1 MDTDRNRPLFTV
13 TKRPST
19 EPETPPESA
28 PPRILPHD
36 NFEGLIGALC
46 REMDGSA
53 PSPRPQTM
61 VVPSVAFKDYLQT
74 GIARARGICMGLD
87 LPTAAVFVARV
98 TDKQDDSPWSKE
110 NLEWRI
116 LPHAREFAVQ
126 LGVDP
131 VNASTRE
138 LFAVSSLLAD
148 QIDQYGHFRPEMIRA
163 WDKEQFFLGK
173 DHADEKWQRKL
184 WTKLK
189 NEIGGDHP
197 HPAVALARLRQDPVF
212 GERVRRE
219 YPSVTVI
226 GSGTI
231 DPLMVEVL
239 KMLQEAGSKITV
251 HVLVPTQHY
260 LADLKSRTEVLKQL
274 RDEPDSFAHEA
285 GHPLLTS
292 MGRHAAGAFCLLQEL
307 DENLPEW
314 RIDEPPVTQAA
325 GSLLNQVQSG
335 IRHLSPPQ
343 QTEQEKKHPNI
354 GVHSCFGPRREM
366 EVLRDEILRA
376 FKELPD
382 LQPSDIHIVT
392 PSLDAYAPL
401 VPAALE
407 LSVVR
412 GAAAEWTETPLR
424 VRVTEAPKSGHKPLI
439 AAMLALLEMAAAESY
454 AASSLLELLHL
465 EPVRRALSI
474 KEDEENIEQLR
485 SRIRDSGITNGL
497 RVNDGQQG
505 IGTWPFARERL
516 IAGLW
521 MGPEGTPLYPAKDG
535 ESRDFVLPVAEDLAG
550 DTALVRSFV
559 AWWSDLEAAM
569 REWAEPALS
578 SEWVVRLRNVL
589 SILLGCRD
597 GEELTMR
604 SHLLF
609 LESVSC
615 DVKIDAGTVLDWL
628 DAATAEERRRNP
640 FSGKIAFGRFR
651 QLQNLPCRVLAMVGM
666 QEGTFPAANRVPAWD
681 LLQSKPKPWD
691 RNPRIDDRQLFLD
704 AILAPTDRLIIT
716 GATRNVRTNESEPFS
731 PCVDELLRVVAILRG
746 GDEGIVT
753 EHPLQP
759 FSQEY
764 FRQYASLQPS
774 FSKTNA
780 KVALGI
786 AAAEGERRPQP
797 FHDAGAVPPAIAE
810 PATVEITIAQL
821 ASFWK
826 DPAKAFVRSRS
837 ISVWE
842 DEEDDRD
849 LDFSPAGLDGLQ
861 EWKVKD
867 AIVREIVEGDGDLK
881 AVKARLRANRQL
893 PKGLLGDR
901 VWDELKRAAKALGSS
916 VRDNYGAVLPI
927 NSEVEMVMES
937 YGFPDL
943 KVKITGQLRL
953 NKAGDHL
960 LVWRAGKADKNK
972 PNHAKHYIEPWLS
985 ALFAAQQ
992 SEEARLP
999 TIFLNAE
1006 QPAPTTEN
1014 TYPEVLSKDGE
1025 LNEVLELTKRIQDLV
1040 AGYLIGRVSPLCYA
1054 PATSDEIAKHLA
1066 GTSKT
1071 APLPLAD
1078 AMAKARQNQW
1088 EPDQSGDNAM
1098 PGEGESEVARLAW
1111 RDTDPFANS
1120 VDWNDWVE
1128 KVAKPLRR
1136 WRKL

>member
-1 MDTDRNRPLFTV
+1 MTTHP
-13 TKRPST
+13 PT
-19 EPETPPESA
+19 ETETPAESA
-28 PPRILPHD
+28 LPRILPHD

-53 PSPRPQTM
+53 PSSRPQTM
-61 VVPSVAFKDYLQT
+61 VVPSVAFKDHLQT
-74 GIARARGICMGLD
+74 GIAQERGICMGLD

-98 TDKQDDSPWSKE
+98 TEKKDDSPWSKE

-116 LPHAREFAVQ
+116 LPHARDFAEQ

-131 VNASTRE
+131 ANASTRE

-148 QIDQYGHFRPEMIRA
+148 QLDQYGHFRPEMIRA
-163 WDKEQFFLGK
+163 WDKEQSFLEQ
-173 DHADEKWQRKL
+173 DHADEKWQRNL

-189 NEIGGDHP
+189 KEIGEEHP
-197 HPAVALARLRQDPVF
+197 HPAVAMARLRKDEEF
-212 GERVRRE
+212 RKRMRRE

-231 DPLMVEVL
+231 DPQMVEVL
-239 KMLQEAGSKITV
+239 QMLAEAGSKITV

-260 LADLKSRTEVLKQL
+260 LADLKSRQGVLEQL

-285 GHPLLTS
+285 EHPLLTS

-314 RIDEPPVTQAA
+314 RIEEDGAPRTPE
-325 GSLLNQVQSG
+325 SLLNQVQSG

-343 QTEQEKKHPNI
+343 QTEQQEKHPSI
-354 GVHSCFGPRREM
+354 TIHSCFGPRREM

-382 LQPSDIHIVT
+382 LQPSEIHVVT
-392 PSLDAYAPL
+392 PSLDVYAPL

-424 VRVTEAPKSGHKPLI
+424 VRVTEAPKSGHNPLI
-439 AAMLALLEMAAAESY
+439 AAVLALLEMAAAESY
-454 AASSLLELLHL
+454 EASSLLELLHL

-474 KEDEENIEQLR
+474 KEDDEQIERLR
-485 SRIRDSGITNGL
+485 ARIRDSGITSGL
-497 RVNDGQQG
+497 VANDGQQG

-516 IAGLW
+516 ISGLW
-521 MGPEGTPLYPAKDG
+521 MGPEDTPLYPGEDA
-535 ESRDFVLPVAEDLAG
+535 ESRDFVLPVAEDLEG

-559 AWWSDLEAAM
+559 AWWSDLEATM
-569 REWAEPALS
+569 RQWGESALPSEWAS
-578 SEWVVRLRNVL
+578 RLRNVL
-589 SILLGCRD
+589 SVLLGCRD

-609 LESVSC
+609 LGSVSC
-615 DVKIDAGTVLDWL
+615 DVKVDAGTILDWL

-731 PCVDELLRVVAILRG
+731 PCVDELLRVTTALRG
-746 GDEGIVT
+746 TEEGIVT

-764 FRQYASLQPS
+764 FRERARLQPS

-780 KVALGI
+780 KVARGI
-786 AAAEGERRPQP
+786 AEAEGERRPQA
-797 FHDAGAVPPAIAE
+797 FHDAGAVPQAIAE
-810 PATVEITIAQL
+810 PATVEITISQL
-821 ASFWK
+821 AAFWR
-826 DPAKAFVRSRS
+826 DPAKAFVRARG

-842 DEEDDRD
+842 DEEDDRG
-849 LDFSPAGLDGLQ
+849 LDFAPACLDSLQ

-867 AIVREIVEGDGDLK
+867 AIVREIVEGDGDLE

-893 PKGLLGDR
+893 PKGILGDR
-901 VWDELKRAAKALGSS
+901 IWDELKRAAKALGSS

-937 YGFPDL
+937 YGLPDL
-943 KVKITGQLRL
+943 KVKVTGQLRL
-953 NKAGDHL
+953 NTSGDHL
-960 LVWRAGKADKNK
+960 LVWRAGKADRAK
-972 PNHAKHYIEPWLS
+972 PNHAKHFIEPWLS

-992 SEEARLP
+992 SEESRLP
-999 TIFLNAE
+999 TIFLNAA

-1014 TYPEVLSKDGE
+1014 TYPAALSKDGE
-1025 LNEVLELTKRIQDLV
+1025 LNEALELAKRIQDLV
-1040 AGYLIGRVSPLCYA
+1040 AGYLIGRVRPLCYA

-1066 GTSKT
+1066 GTART
-1071 APLPLAD
+1071 AALPLDD

-1088 EPDQSGDNAM
+1088 EPDQLGDNAM

-1120 VDWNDWVE
+1120 ADWNNWVE

>member
-1 MDTDRNRPLFTV
+1 M
-13 TKRPST
+13 TKRPPT
-19 EPETPPESA
+19 KTDAPAESV

-61 VVPSVAFKDYLQT
+61 VVPSVAFKDHLQT
-74 GIARARGICMGLD
+74 GIAQERGICMGLD
-87 LPTAAVFVARV
+87 LPTAAVFVAQV
-98 TDKQDDSPWSKE
+98 TGKKNESPWSKE
-110 NLEWRI
+110 SLEWRI
-116 LPHAREFAVQ
+116 LPHAGEFAVQ
-126 LGVDP
+126 LGVDAA
-131 VNASTRE
+131 NASPRE

-148 QIDQYGHFRPEMIRA
+148 QLDQYGHFRPEMIRA
-163 WDKEQFFLGK
+163 WDKGRFFLGE

-189 NEIGGDHP
+189 EEIGKDHP
-197 HPAVALARLRQDPVF
+197 HPAVAMARLRQDPVF
-212 GERVRRE
+212 SERVRRQ

-239 KMLQEAGSKITV
+239 NMLGEAGSKVTV

-260 LADLKSRTEVLKQL
+260 LADLKSRTEVLEQL
-274 RDEPDSFAHEA
+274 RDNPDSFAHEA

-314 RIDEPPVTQAA
+314 RMEELPASQAP

-343 QTEQEKKHPNI
+343 QTEQKEKPPSI
-354 GVHSCFGPRREM
+354 AVHSCFGPRREM

-382 LQPSDIHIVT
+382 LQPSEIHIVT
-392 PSLDAYAPL
+392 PSLDVYAPL

-424 VRVTEAPKSGHKPLI
+424 VRVTEAPKSGHNPLI
-439 AAMLALLEMAAAESY
+439 AAVLTLLEMAAAENY
-454 AASSLLELLHL
+454 EASSLLELLHL
-465 EPVRRALSI
+465 EPVRRALAI
-474 KEDEENIEQLR
+474 KEDDENIEQLR
-485 SRIRDSGITNGL
+485 ARIRDSGITNGL
-497 RVNDGQQG
+497 RGNDGQQG

-521 MGPEGTPLYPAKDG
+521 MGPEDTPLYPG
-535 ESRDFVLPVAEDLAG
+535 EDAANRDFVLPVAEDLAG
-550 DTALVRSFV
+550 DTALVRSF
-559 AWWSDLEAAM
+559 AGWWSDLEDTM
-569 REWAEPALS
+569 RQWGEPALP
-578 SEWVVRLRNVL
+578 SEWASRLRNVL
-589 SILLGCRD
+589 SALLGCRD

-615 DVKIDAGTVLDWL
+615 DVKVDAGTILDWL
-628 DAATAEERRRNP
+628 DAATAEERRRNS
-640 FSGKIAFGRFR
+640 FSGKIAFGRFK

-704 AILAPTDRLIIT
+704 AILAPTERLIIT

-731 PCVDELLRVVAILRG
+731 PCVDELLRVATALRG
-746 GDEGIVT
+746 TEEGIVT

-759 FSQEY
+759 FSQDY
-764 FRQYASLQPS
+764 FSERASLQPS

-780 KVALGI
+780 KVARGI
-786 AAAEGERRPQP
+786 AEAEGERRPQP
-797 FHDAGAVPPAIAE
+797 FHDAGAVPPAITE
-810 PATVEITIAQL
+810 PATVEITISQL
-821 ASFWK
+821 AAFWR
-826 DPAKAFVRSRS
+826 DPAKAFVRARGV
-837 ISVWE
+837 SVWE

-849 LDFSPAGLDGLQ
+849 LDFAPASLDSLQ

-867 AIVREIVEGDGDLK
+867 AIAREIVEGDSDLE
-881 AVKARLRANRQL
+881 AVKAQLRANRKL

-901 VWDELKRAAKALGSS
+901 IWEENKDTAEALGLS
-916 VRDNYGAVLPI
+916 VRANYGAALPI
-927 NSEVEMVMES
+927 NCEVAMAMEH
-937 YGFPDL
+937 YGLPDINV
-943 KVKITGQLRL
+943 KVTGQLRL
-953 NKAGDHL
+953 NMAGDHL
-960 LVWRAGKADKNK
+960 LVWRAGKADKTK
-972 PNHAKHYIEPWLS
+972 PNHAKHFIEPWIS
-985 ALFAAQQ
+985 ALFAARQIVE
-992 SEEARLP
+992 SSLS
-999 TIFLNAE
+999 TVFLNAE
-1006 QPAPTTEN
+1006 QTVMGPEN
-1014 TYPEVLSKDGE
+1014 TFDAPVAENDDG
-1025 LNEVLELTKRIQDLV
+1025 NDANWVVFRIQDLV
-1040 AGYLIGRVSPLCYA
+1040 AGYLIGRVRPLGYA
-1054 PATSDEIAKHLA
+1054 PGTSDEIAKHLA

-1071 APLPLAD
+1071 PALSLPD

-1088 EPDQSGDNAM
+1088 EPGQSGDNAM

-1111 RDTDPFANS
+1111 RDIDPFANS
-1120 VDWNDWVE
+1120 ADWNDWVE